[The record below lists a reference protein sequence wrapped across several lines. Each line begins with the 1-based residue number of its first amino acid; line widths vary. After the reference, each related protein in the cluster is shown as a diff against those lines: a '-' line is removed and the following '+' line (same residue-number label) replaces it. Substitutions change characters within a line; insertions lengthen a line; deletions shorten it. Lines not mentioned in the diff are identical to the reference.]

1 MPGKPSTPATVLDIV
16 NVVISDDPAEG
27 AIIKL
32 EIDGSTD
39 VELMFDAL
47 TLAKLQTILIG
58 ADTFQAQ
65 RHPAQ

>member
-1 MPGKPSTPATVLDIV
+1 MLDIV